1 MEQLRGYLKMTLKE
15 TMQQLDHLLTR
26 VVKDLPKVHR
36 GNKSAAQRIRVGTIK
51 LERVAKLFRRESV
64 AQEKGV
70 RPKIRSKHKKK
81 KR

>member
-1 MEQLRGYLKMTLKE
+1 MTLKE
-15 TMQQLDHLLTR
+15 TMQQLDQLLTR

-64 AQEKGV
+64 AQEKGG
-70 RPKIRSKHKKK
+70 RLKKTKLKARKK